1 MRLRCS
7 YAGSYAGWRPSR
19 SAQHA
24 TPGLLPW
31 SLTTRYPDTPP
42 AAGPAGLMDSVSIY
56 SLSYNSILKR
66 LSNKPSFSRADDDPL
81 TRFAGPSETVAAS
94 VPRALTAA
102 IRAKVGK
109 REFSRFVGRALAREL
124 VDQNRAA
131 YVASFEKDHGPVDP
145 QLTARLE
152 ALFAR

>member
-1 MRLRCS
+1 MRS
-7 YAGSYAGWRPSR
+7 PR
-19 SAQHA
+19 SK
-24 TPGLLPW
+24 
-31 SLTTRYPDTPP
+31 SPP
-42 AAGPAGLMDSVSIY
+42 
-56 SLSYNSILKR
+56 LS
-66 LSNKPSFSRADDDPL
+66 ADDDPL
-81 TRFAGPSETVAAS
+81 ARFAGPAETVAAS

-131 YVASFEKDHGPVDP
+131 YVTSFEKNHGPLDP
-145 QLTARLE
+145 QLMARLE

>member
-1 MRLRCS
+1 M
-7 YAGSYAGWRPSR
+7 
-19 SAQHA
+19 
-24 TPGLLPW
+24 GLGVFYNLNYN
-31 SLTTRYPDTPP
+31 L
-42 AAGPAGLMDSVSIY
+42 LMKSVYGKSP
-56 SLSYNSILKR
+56 LV
-66 LSNKPSFSRADDDPL
+66 PADDDPL
-81 TRFAGPSETVAAS
+81 ARFAGPAETVAAS

-131 YVASFEKDHGPVDP
+131 YVASFEKDHGPLDP

>member
-1 MRLRCS
+1 MK
-7 YAGSYAGWRPSR
+7 RPS
-19 SAQHA
+19 
-24 TPGLLPW
+24 T
-31 SLTTRYPDTPP
+31 
-42 AAGPAGLMDSVSIY
+42 
-56 SLSYNSILKR
+56 
-66 LSNKPSFSRADDDPL
+66 KPSFSRADDDPL

>member
-1 MRLRCS
+1 MLAMKS
-7 YAGSYAGWRPSR
+7 PR
-19 SAQHA
+19 SK
-24 TPGLLPW
+24 
-31 SLTTRYPDTPP
+31 R
-42 AAGPAGLMDSVSIY
+42 SIV
-56 SLSYNSILKR
+56 
-66 LSNKPSFSRADDDPL
+66 RANDDPL
-81 TRFAGPSETVAAS
+81 ARFAGPAQTIAAS

-102 IRAKVGK
+102 IRAKIDK

-131 YVASFEKDHGPVDP
+131 YVISHEKDHGPLDP

>member
-1 MRLRCS
+1 M
-7 YAGSYAGWRPSR
+7 
-19 SAQHA
+19 QHA
-24 TPGLLPW
+24 TPGLRRW
-31 SLTTRYPDTPP
+31 SLTAQCADTPT
-42 AAGPAGLMDSVSIY
+42 ATGPARSMDCVSIY
-56 SLSYNSILKR
+56 SLSYNSTMKR
-66 LSNKPSFSRADDDPL
+66 PSNKLSFSRADDDPL

>member
-1 MRLRCS
+1 MKT
-7 YAGSYAGWRPSR
+7 PR
-19 SAQHA
+19 S
-24 TPGLLPW
+24 
-31 SLTTRYPDTPP
+31 
-42 AAGPAGLMDSVSIY
+42 
-56 SLSYNSILKR
+56 KR
-66 LSNKPSFSRADDDPL
+66 SMVRTNDDPL
-81 TRFAGPSETVAAS
+81 ARFAGPAQTIAAS

-102 IRAKVGK
+102 IRAKIGK

-131 YVASFEKDHGPVDP
+131 YVISYEKDHGPLDP

>member
-1 MRLRCS
+1 MSKPR
-7 YAGSYAGWRPSR
+7 
-19 SAQHA
+19 
-24 TPGLLPW
+24 
-31 SLTTRYPDTPP
+31 
-42 AAGPAGLMDSVSIY
+42 
-56 SLSYNSILKR
+56 K
-66 LSNKPSFSRADDDPL
+66 KPSFPRADEDPL

-94 VPRALTAA
+94 LPRALAAA

-131 YVASFEKDHGPVDP
+131 YLASFEKDHGPVDAE
-145 QLTARLE
+145 LMARLE

>member
-1 MRLRCS
+1 MKRSRK
-7 YAGSYAGWRPSR
+7 RP
-19 SAQHA
+19 
-24 TPGLLPW
+24 P
-31 SLTTRYPDTPP
+31 
-42 AAGPAGLMDSVSIY
+42 V
-56 SLSYNSILKR
+56 
-66 LSNKPSFSRADDDPL
+66 SRAHDDPL
-81 TRFAGPSETVAAS
+81 TRYTGPSETVAAS
-94 VPRALTAA
+94 VPRALAAA

-131 YVASFEKDHGPVDP
+131 YVASFEKDHGSVDP

>member
-1 MRLRCS
+1 MN
-7 YAGSYAGWRPSR
+7 
-19 SAQHA
+19 
-24 TPGLLPW
+24 
-31 SLTTRYPDTPP
+31 P
-42 AAGPAGLMDSVSIY
+42 ASIY
-56 SLSYNSILKR
+56 SLSYNSAMERPRKR
-66 LSNKPSFSRADDDPL
+66 RSVSRADDDPL
-81 TRFAGPSETVAAS
+81 TRYAGPSETVAAS
-94 VPRALTAA
+94 VPRALTVA

-131 YVASFEKDHGPVDP
+131 YVASFEKDHGSVDR

>member
-1 MRLRCS
+1 M
-7 YAGSYAGWRPSR
+7 
-19 SAQHA
+19 
-24 TPGLLPW
+24 
-31 SLTTRYPDTPP
+31 
-42 AAGPAGLMDSVSIY
+42 
-56 SLSYNSILKR
+56 KR
-66 LSNKPSFSRADDDPL
+66 TSNKPSFSRADDDPL
-81 TRFAGPSETVAAS
+81 ARFAGPSETVAAS

-131 YVASFEKDHGPVDP
+131 YVASFEKDHGPLDP
-145 QLTARLE
+145 QLTGRLE

>member
-1 MRLRCS
+1 M
-7 YAGSYAGWRPSR
+7 
-19 SAQHA
+19 
-24 TPGLLPW
+24 
-31 SLTTRYPDTPP
+31 
-42 AAGPAGLMDSVSIY
+42 IY
-56 SLSYNSILKR
+56 SLSYNSVMSKPR
-66 LSNKPSFSRADDDPL
+66 KKPSLPRADDDPL
-81 TRFAGPSETVAAS
+81 TRYAGPSETVAAS
-94 VPRALTAA
+94 VPRALTVA

-131 YVASFEKDHGPVDP
+131 YVASFEKDHGSVDP